1 MTALRSLPATLP
13 ILFVCEI
20 SFLLGHGL
28 IMTLLGVRM
37 SLEGFPSQMAGLLMS
52 SFSLGFVLGSYFLE
66 KRIRSVGHIRV
77 FAACAAM
84 LAVTAMLHGLWV
96 NPWAWL
102 VWRVAGGA
110 STAGLLMVMESWV
123 SGEST
128 NDNRGKVLGW
138 YLVISTLSLAGGQWM
153 LNLADPATMVLFSV
167 SGMLFALSLVPL
179 SIHRIHG
186 PTHSSHDT
194 AHKIRFKELYK
205 RAPVGLVGAFTAGL
219 MVQAFFAMTPYFGQ
233 EIGLS
238 TAQTAQF
245 MATTTL
251 VALFAQWFLGRVSDR
266 LDRRKVILCMAGVMA
281 FTGAFISAA
290 AEYSYLILL
299 VVACFHTAMLHTLYS
314 LSLAHTNDWLEPS
327 EIIAANS
334 KLMIWYGVGSI
345 IGPFSA
351 SLVMQVVGPEGL
363 WLFLG
368 SAALA
373 LAMFVMVRLHGTQT
387 DKAPEVE
394 QEPYAPMPMME
405 TPHYHS
411 ELDTRYDPQ
420 QLEFD
425 FEFYEYEAEDE
436 HAERHEGEAAA
447 EAPAGDAGD
456 DETAGTGEE
465 AETGSAAPA
474 GESASDTAHE
484 DEEGDEAIQQRGE
497 SRPEPAPA
505 EPSAPRAG

>member
-1 MTALRSLPATLP
+1 MRGLPSTLP

-84 LAVTAMLHGLWV
+84 LAVTAMLHGIWI

-110 STAGLLMVMESWV
+110 ATAGLLMVMESWV
-123 SGEST
+123 SGES
-128 NDNRGKVLGW
+128 NNENRGKVLGW

-153 LNLADPATMVLFSV
+153 LNIADPASYVLFSV
-167 SGMLFALSLVPL
+167 AGMLFALSLVPL

-186 PTHSSHDT
+186 PSQSSHDV
-194 AHKIRFKELYK
+194 AHKIRLKELYK

-219 MVQAFFAMTPYFGQ
+219 MAQAYFAMTPFFGQ

-238 TAQTAQF
+238 TSQTAQF

-251 VALFAQWFLGRVSDR
+251 VALVAQWSLGRISDR
-266 LDRRKVILCMAGVMA
+266 LDRRKVILCMAAVMA
-281 FTGAFISAA
+281 VTGAFISLAA
-290 AEYSYLILL
+290 NYSYLALL
-299 VVACFHTAMLHTLYS
+299 IVACLHTAMLLTLYS
-314 LSLAHTNDWLEPS
+314 LSLAHTNDWLGPS
-327 EIIAANS
+327 EIIAANA
-334 KLMIWYGVGSI
+334 KLMIWYGIGSI

-351 SLVMQVVGPEGL
+351 SLVMQVLGPEGL

-368 SAALA
+368 AAALA
-373 LAMFVMVRLHGTQT
+373 LAIFVMVRLYN
-387 DKAPEVE
+387 APSVTEE
-394 QEPYAPMPMME
+394 PIAQEPYAPMPILE

-411 ELDTRYDPQ
+411 ELDPRHEPH
-420 QLEFD
+420 QLELD
-425 FEFYEYEAEDE
+425 FSHHDYENAAFNEAPTGGEALAEQQMDP
-436 HAERHEGEAAA
+436 AERRGRAALGA
-447 EAPAGDAGD
+447 AGRHIYPD
-456 DETAGTGEE
+456 
-465 AETGSAAPA
+465 
-474 GESASDTAHE
+474 
-484 DEEGDEAIQQRGE
+484 
-497 SRPEPAPA
+497 
-505 EPSAPRAG
+505 RAD

>member
-1 MTALRSLPATLP
+1 MRSLPATLP

-194 AHKIRFKELYK
+194 AHKIRFKELYR

-238 TAQTAQF
+238 TGQTAQF

-281 FTGAFISAA
+281 ITGAFISAA

-425 FEFYEYEAEDE
+425 FEFYEYELEDVPDAKVETTASADEAESAAATDETGTSEDE
-436 HAERHEGEAAA
+436 SM
-447 EAPAGDAGD
+447 
-456 DETAGTGEE
+456 GEE
-465 AETGSAAPA
+465 P
-474 GESASDTAHE
+474 AHE

-497 SRPEPAPA
+497 SWHENEHEPASA
-505 EPSAPRAG
+505 APSAPRAG